1 MAAAPRA
8 GTRQRPGSGPPSG
21 GPGRGDAHAGR
32 KRRARPPPQPRG
44 GSSGP
49 HCNSR
54 GSGGQ
59 QNWDQR
65 RGSRRWRRGQ
75 GISGQASKPYQVSL
89 SGEGTPAG
97 PEMVEAEPTR
107 RAAVVGWGPP
117 SVGGGP
123 WDPTTPLQPTPL
135 KTRGT
140 AQEFLEHA
148 ARDSIALEP
157 SESEAMPLW
166 PQQGPLQCED
176 NHPGRSGCFEV
187 CYKAA
192 EGGAGSR
199 GEGGEVGV
207 RGPHKTQDVPRVSGA
222 GH

>member
-1 MAAAPRA
+1 MPLWLPHPEPGR
-8 GTRQRPGSGPPSG
+8 GTRPGSGPPSG

-32 KRRARPPPQPRG
+32 KRRARAPAPAPWRLVRAPLQLPRERRTTEL
-44 GSSGP
+44 GP
-49 HCNSR
+49 T
-54 GSGGQ
+54 
-59 QNWDQR
+59 W
-65 RGSRRWRRGQ
+65 GSRLWRRGA
-75 GISGQASKPYQVSL
+75 GVAGQAAKPHQVSL

-97 PEMVEAEPTR
+97 PEMVEAEPPR

-148 ARDSIALEP
+148 AGDSIALEP
-157 SESEAMPLW
+157 SESEAMSLW

-176 NHPGRSGCFEV
+176 NHPEGSGGPDVSRFVTRQQRVGRGHRER
-187 CYKAA
+187 
-192 EGGAGSR
+192 GAKW
-199 GEGGEVGV
+199 E
-207 RGPHKTQDVPRVSGA
+207 
-222 GH
+222 